1 MASQK
6 VLMVT
11 GASKGFGLEII
22 KAALAAGDQ
31 VVATV
36 RSGADNLFTALGKPA
51 ALTVV
56 TMDVTNEVQVKEG
69 VTTALE
75 KVGKIDVLVNN
86 AGYGMLSGIEEA
98 ADAEVRK
105 QYDTNVFGLLNVLR
119 AVLPSMR
126 QKRSGHVINISSL
139 FGYDSVIGWGIYGST
154 KFAVEGISKA
164 LAKEVAP
171 LGIKVTSLA
180 PGLFSTD
187 FLGKGSYQESV
198 NKIDDYAD
206 TVGQVRQVPE
216 QLHGQQPGDPL
227 KLAQVVIQIAHTDH
241 PPLHLPVGTD
251 AVEMLRNNAAA
262 TLEEAARWITV
273 SVSTDHVVKK

>member
-1 MASQK
+1 MVSQK

-11 GASKGFGLEII
+11 GASKGFGLEIV

-31 VVATV
+31 VIATV
-36 RSGADNLFTALGKPA
+36 RSGADNLFTSLGEPA
-51 ALTVV
+51 ALKVV
-56 TMDVTNEVQVKEG
+56 TMDVTNEAQVKEA
-69 VTTALE
+69 VTIALE
-75 KVGKIDVLVNN
+75 KTGKIDVLINN
-86 AGYGMLSGIEEA
+86 AGYGMLAGIEEA
-98 ADAEVRK
+98 SDAEVKR

-126 QKRSGHVINISSL
+126 QRKSGHVINISSL
-139 FGYDSVIGWGIYGST
+139 FGYDSIIGWGIYGST

-171 LGIKVTSLA
+171 LGIHVTALA

-187 FLGKGSYQESV
+187 FLGKGSYQESA

-206 TVGQVRQVPE
+206 TVGQVRQIPD

-227 KLAQVVIQIAHTDH
+227 KLAQVVIKIAHTDH
-241 PPLHLPVGTD
+241 PPLHLPVGSD
-251 AVEMLRNNAAA
+251 AIDMLRNNAAA
-262 TLEEAARWITV
+262 TLEETGRWIAV
-273 SVSTDHVVKK
+273 SVSTDHIVKK

>member
-11 GASKGFGLEII
+11 GASKGFGLEIV
-22 KAALAAGDQ
+22 KAALAAGDK

-56 TMDVTNEVQVKEG
+56 TMDVTNEAQVKEA
-69 VTTALE
+69 VTIALE
-75 KVGKIDVLVNN
+75 KAEKIDVLINN
-86 AGYGMLSGIEEA
+86 AGYGMLAGVEEA
-98 ADAEVRK
+98 TDAEVKK

-126 QKRSGHVINISSL
+126 QQRSGHVINISSL
-139 FGYDSVIGWGIYGST
+139 FGYDAVIGWGIYGST

-171 LGIKVTSLA
+171 FGIKVTALA
-180 PGLFSTD
+180 PGLFTTD
-187 FLGKGSYQESV
+187 FLGKGSYQESA
-198 NKIDDYAD
+198 NKIDDYDD

-227 KLAQVVIQIAHTDH
+227 KLAEVVIKIAHADH